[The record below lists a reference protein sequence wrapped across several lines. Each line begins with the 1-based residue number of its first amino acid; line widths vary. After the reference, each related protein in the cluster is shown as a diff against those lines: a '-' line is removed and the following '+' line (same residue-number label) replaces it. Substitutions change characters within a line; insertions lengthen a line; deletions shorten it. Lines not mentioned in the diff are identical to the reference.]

1 MNRSHL
7 IVKLV
12 LLLIV
17 AVGST
22 IGLVMFLCLE
32 FKDFEWGN
40 DIWECLVSLFSSL
53 ILLVNHITVLLG
65 MIVGAAWY
73 GVIITIKKLF
83 DIKEKH
89 YNETY
94 TGVDEYDRYED
105 HTWDIYD

>member
-22 IGLVMFLCLE
+22 IGLVMFLRLE

-40 DIWECLVSLFSSL
+40 GLWECLISLYCA
-53 ILLVNHITVLLG
+53 IALLVNYISIIIG
-65 MIVGAAWY
+65 MIVGASWY
-73 GVIITIKKLF
+73 GVIITIKKLLN
-83 DIKEKH
+83 IKEKH
-89 YNETY
+89 YHETY
-94 TGVDEYDRYED
+94 TGVDEYDIYED
-105 HTWDIYD
+105 HTWDNYD

>member
-22 IGLVMFLCLE
+22 IGLVLFLGLE

-40 DIWECLVSLFSSL
+40 GLWECLISLYSA
-53 ILLVNHITVLLG
+53 IALLVNYISIIIG
-65 MIVGAAWY
+65 MIIGVAWY
-73 GVIITIKKLF
+73 GVIITIRKLF

-94 TGVDEYDRYED
+94 TGVDEFDIYED
-105 HTWDIYD
+105 HTWDNYD